1 MNLYTLFKENQ
12 GLARYSISTAKDDDL
27 SQYFSKEELL
37 DFPEDYIILEEELYI
52 GPLAG
57 GTNAIVINKD
67 GQVIKHKI
75 ITIS

>member
-12 GLARYSISTAKDDDL
+12 DLAGYSISTGKYHDL
-27 SQYFSKEELL
+27 SQYFSEEELP
-37 DFPEDYIILEEELYI
+37 DCPEDYIIIKEKIYI

-67 GQVIKHKI
+67 GQIIKRKI
-75 ITIS
+75 ISIS

>member
-12 GLARYSISTAKDDDL
+12 GLAGYSISTGKYRDL

-37 DFPEDYIILEEELYI
+37 DCPQDFIILEEEIYI

-67 GQVIKHKI
+67 GQIIKQKI
-75 ITIS
+75 ISIS